1 MKTIKNILGILLTGV
16 LTFGITSCGEEEA
29 EYTPAEKPT
38 NAQVYFANDLAST
51 VELSSD
57 KTSFTVQLYRA
68 ETASAVT
75 VPLTVSDASGK
86 LTIPNSVEFAAN
98 SNTADLVIE
107 YDPADFEYEVFEEVS
122 ISIPE
127 TEATPY
133 GVSSYV
139 FQVGIPAP
147 WTEWTE
153 LGTGT
158 YTFTQYYNG
167 THGGRLCEVR
177 TYKLNEN
184 IKQFRFTGLADAYG
198 FTVDY
203 DASTGKCLV
212 QPQHI
217 FDHSSYGPVYIAST
231 HIYWYDLRGDE
242 TATEEAVGAST
253 FNPET
258 GLFSLNLAYYV
269 GAGYFGYGYEEFQ
282 LDGYDVPDYS
292 AAVEY
297 AGVLT
302 APNGSASAVVNVT
315 LGEDA
320 EYALVA
326 MAKTNNPE
334 EVLEGMLD
342 GSLETTEVTA
352 SGMVYF
358 PVTEAGKY
366 TAVAISY
373 AEKEAKEA
381 AYVTF
386 DVTLGGSPLDDL
398 EGAPIEAYVGNWAVP
413 SWDDEDSG
421 YMLATVQ
428 QDAIETES
436 GSMPVLKVNGLSL
449 YSFYQDDTFY
459 LQHDA
464 ESGLVYLIPQYM
476 ETCVYKGEEYDTI
489 LGALDTA
496 AGYIYTDCM
505 FIGGF
510 TEDGVLKFVNSPE
523 NEVICDAFGIYA
535 QGLALLSYY
544 SGLEWMY
551 YDESESATRSFAT
564 MGMKN
569 KVEKANFTVKSSS
582 KPLPLYSVKDVQ
594 PKN

>member
-16 LTFGITSCGEEEA
+16 LLFGNTSCSEEEA

-68 ETASAVT
+68 ETSSAVT
-75 VPLTVSDASGK
+75 VPLTVSDATGK
-86 LTIPNSVEFAAN
+86 LTIPNSVEFAAS

-107 YDPADFEYEVFEEVS
+107 YDPADFEYEVFGEVS

-153 LGTGT
+153 FGKGT
-158 YTFTQYYNG
+158 YTFNGYYSG

-184 IKQFRFTGLADAYG
+184 IKQFRFSGLADAYE
-198 FTVDY
+198 FVADY
-203 DASTGKCLV
+203 DASTGRCV
-212 QPQHI
+212 IEPQHI
-217 FDHSSYGPVYIAST
+217 LDHSSYGPVYIAST
-231 HIYWYDLRGDE
+231 HIYAQMEGDE
-242 TATEEAVGAST
+242 VTEDDFELST

-258 GLFSLNLAYYV
+258 GLFRFNVAYFV
-269 GAGYFGYGYEEFQ
+269 GAGYFGMDQIEEFQ

-315 LGEDA
+315 LGEDV
-320 EYALVA
+320 EYGLVA
-326 MAKTNNPE
+326 IAKTNDPSA
-334 EVLEGMLD
+334 VLEGMLD

-381 AYVTF
+381 VYVTF

-398 EGAPIEAYVGNWAVP
+398 TGAPIEAYVGNWAVP
-413 SWDDEDSG
+413 SWDDEESG

-436 GSMPVLKVNGLSL
+436 GSIPVLKVNGLSL

-459 LQHDA
+459 LQHDE
-464 ESGLVYLIPQYM
+464 ESGLVYLVPQQM
-476 ETCVYKGEEYDTI
+476 ATCVYSGQEFTTI
-489 LGALDTA
+489 LGALDTS
-496 AGYIYTDCM
+496 AGYIYTNCM

-510 TEDGVLKFVNSPE
+510 TEDGVLKFVNNPE

-544 SGLEWMY
+544 SGLEWLA
-551 YDESESATRSFAT
+551 YDEEESTTRSMAT

-569 KVEKANFTVKSSS
+569 KVEKSHFTVKSSS
-582 KPLPLYSVKDVQ
+582 KPLPLYSVNDIKL
-594 PKN
+594 KN